1 MNHANFRKLVALERR
16 RTAAVAMLDQM
27 KGSWVASIKLAGTY
41 GEIDNPAV
49 CHFVTHV
56 LRRHL
61 EDEIDTLTKAMHEL
75 GVDAPVGAE
84 DAA

>member
-27 KGSWVASIKLAGTY
+27 KGSWVVSVKLASTY

-49 CHFVTHV
+49 CHFMTQA

-61 EDEIDTLTKAMHEL
+61 EDEADTLAKAMREL
-75 GVDAPVGAE
+75 GVVVPGYAE
-84 DAA
+84 NAG